1 MCRILA
7 KTKDMPREKWLELR
21 KQGIGGSDAGAVCG
35 VNPYSSP
42 MKVFQDKTSDETEE
56 IDNEAVRQ
64 GNDLEDYVAQRF
76 MEATGKKVRRSNVMY
91 CNEEYPFMIADV
103 DRLVIG
109 EDAGLE
115 CKTVSAYNED
125 KWKNGE
131 IPLHYILQC
140 YHYMA
145 VTGKKVWY
153 LAAVILG
160 REFICKKLVWD
171 DELIGSLIEAEKSFW
186 HNNIV
191 PRIMPEPDGSEVCDA
206 VLGQYFHTT
215 RKESEIALEGFDEK
229 LGRREKILAQIEKL
243 KEEKRKIEQEVKLF
257 MQDNERA
264 SSEKYRVLWS
274 SVDTTRFDT
283 KQFKKDRPELYKDY
297 AQTSSSRR
305 FQVKAA

>member
-7 KTKDMPREKWLELR
+7 KTKDMPREKCLELR

-42 MKVFQDKTSDETEE
+42 MKVFQDKTSGETEE

-91 CNEEYPFMIADV
+91 CHEEYPFMLADV

-145 VTGKKVWY
+145 VTGKRVWY

-186 HNNIV
+186 YNNVV
-191 PRIMPEPDGSEVCDA
+191 PDVMPEPDGSKICDT
-206 VLGQYFHTT
+206 VLEQYFHTT
-215 RKESEIALEGFDEK
+215 RKESEIVLEGFDEK
-229 LGRREKILAQIEKL
+229 LGRREEILAQIEKL
-243 KEEKRKIEQEVKLF
+243 EQEKRKIEQEVKLF

-274 SVDTTRFDT
+274 SVDTARFDT

-297 AQTSSSRR
+297 AKVSSSRR
-305 FQVKAA
+305 FQIKAA

>member
-91 CNEEYPFMIADV
+91 CNEEYPFMLADV

-153 LAAVILG
+153 LAAFILG

-274 SVDTTRFDT
+274 SMDTTRFDT

>member
-42 MKVFQDKTSDETEE
+42 MKVFQDKTGDETEE

-76 MEATGKKVRRSNVMY
+76 MEAAGKKVRRSNVMY

>member
-1 MCRILA
+1 MCRVLA

-42 MKVFQDKTSDETEE
+42 MKVFLDKTGGETEE

-103 DRLVIG
+103 DRLVVG

-115 CKTVSAYNED
+115 CKTASAYNAD
-125 KWKNGE
+125 KWKDRE

-145 VTGKKVWY
+145 VTGKRTWY
-153 LAAVILG
+153 IAAVILG
-160 REFICKKLVWD
+160 REFICRKLAWD
-171 DELIGSLIEAEKSFW
+171 DELIRCLIEAEKSFW
-186 HNNIV
+186 YNNVIPGV
-191 PRIMPEPDGSEVCDA
+191 MPEPDGSKVCDTI
-206 VLGQYFHTT
+206 LEKYFHTT
-215 RKESEIALEGFDEK
+215 KKESEIVLEGFDEK
-229 LGRREKILAQIEKL
+229 LGRREEILAQMEKL
-243 KEEKRKIEQEVKLF
+243 EEEKRKIEQEVKLF
-257 MQDNERA
+257 MRDNERA
-264 SSEKYRVLWS
+264 SSEKYRVSWS
-274 SVDTTRFDT
+274 SVDTARFDT
-283 KQFKKDRPELYKDY
+283 KRFKEDRPELYKDY
-297 AQTSSSRR
+297 AKISSSRR

>member
-76 MEATGKKVRRSNVMY
+76 MEAAGKKVRRSNVMY
-91 CNEEYPFMIADV
+91 CNEEYPFMLANV

-171 DELIGSLIEAEKSFW
+171 DGLIGSLIEVEKSFW
-186 HNNIV
+186 YNNVV
-191 PRIMPEPDGSEVCDA
+191 PAVMPE
-206 VLGQYFHTT
+206 Q
-215 RKESEIALEGFDEK
+215 I
-229 LGRREKILAQIEKL
+229 GRAH
-243 KEEKRKIEQEVKLF
+243 V
-257 MQDNERA
+257 
-264 SSEKYRVLWS
+264 
-274 SVDTTRFDT
+274 
-283 KQFKKDRPELYKDY
+283 
-297 AQTSSSRR
+297 
-305 FQVKAA
+305 